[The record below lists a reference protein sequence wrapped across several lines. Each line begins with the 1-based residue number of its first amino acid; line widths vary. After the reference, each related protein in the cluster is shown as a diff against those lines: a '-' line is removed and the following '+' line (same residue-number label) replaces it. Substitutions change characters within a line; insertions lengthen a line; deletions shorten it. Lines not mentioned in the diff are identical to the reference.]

1 MMINLQHGK
10 IPSKNINHSHR
21 EIPSSKSVTQMM
33 ELLEVWSPFLGP
45 LMMEFLQA
53 KCPFLGPSMME
64 FLQVKSPFL
73 GVMCIPT
80 VAIATKYKYGCD
92 KNGQWPVDGGS

>member
-1 MMINLQHGK
+1 MMIDLQNGK
-10 IPSKNINHSHR
+10 IPSMSMNYSHG

-33 ELLEVWSPFLGP
+33 ELLEVNSPFLG
-45 LMMEFLQA
+45 LIMMELLQV
-53 KCPFLGPSMME
+53 KSPFLGPSMME

-80 VAIATKYKYGCD
+80 VAIATKY
-92 KNGQWPVDGGS
+92 